1 MLAGFA
7 SRPWDNCRAEQAVMW
22 PMPRS
27 LPKIAIWYLVRVGIW
42 SARQDWVLL
51 AAAAESDCRLII
63 WLLRFASSWGVPP
76 GVPPNGPGRRAAGCY
91 LPLGGWLPC
100 RVGSSRWVSA
110 VWRRP
115 APRVRMAW
123 ASARRDP
130 ARMMSF
136 LARVTPV

>member
-7 SRPWDNCRAEQAVMW
+7 SRPWDYCQAEQAVMW
-22 PMPRS
+22 PQ
-27 LPKIAIWYLVRVGIW
+27 IAMWCLVRVGIW
-42 SARQDWVLL
+42 LARLDWVLL
-51 AAAAESDCRLII
+51 AAAAGSDCRMVI
-63 WLLRFASSWGVPP
+63 WLAPVRLIMGVPP
-76 GVPPNGPGRRAAGCY
+76 GVPPDGPGCRTAGCY
-91 LPLGGWLPC
+91 WPLGGWLPC
-100 RVGSSRWVSA
+100 RVGLSRWVSA

-136 LARVTPV
+136 LARVMPV